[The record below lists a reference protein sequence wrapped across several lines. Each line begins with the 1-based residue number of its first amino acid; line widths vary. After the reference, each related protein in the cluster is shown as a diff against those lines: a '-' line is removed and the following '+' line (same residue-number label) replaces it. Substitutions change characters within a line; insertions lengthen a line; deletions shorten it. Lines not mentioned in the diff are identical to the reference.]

1 MSNLG
6 YVTRTGENRYKGE
19 LSGLL
24 TWRGR
29 IELRPLNDAVS
40 PNAPEMEVV
49 AENGAQI
56 GTARV
61 RVSKKSGE
69 TYVNLAIKHPQIA
82 RGGPIFANLGRANDV
97 DNEDGDVFAII
108 AN

>member
-1 MSNLG
+1 MSNIG
-6 YVTRTGENRYKGE
+6 YVKRTGEHQYEGE

-24 TWRGR
+24 NWRGKIR
-29 IELRPLNDAVS
+29 LQPLTNAVS

-49 AENGAQI
+49 AENGAPI

-61 RVSKKSGE
+61 RMSRKSGNP
-69 TYVNLAIKHPQIA
+69 YVNLAIKHPQIA
-82 RGGPIFANLGRANDV
+82 RSGPIFANLGPANDQ
-97 DNEDGDVFAII
+97 DGQDVFAII

>member
-6 YVTRTGENRYKGE
+6 YVTQTGENRFKGE
-19 LSGLL
+19 LTGLL

-29 IELRPLNDAVS
+29 IELRPLTDAVS
-40 PNAPEMEVV
+40 PNAPEMEIV

-56 GTARV
+56 GTARY

-69 TYVNLAIKHPQIA
+69 HYVNLAIKHPQIA

-97 DNEDGDVFAII
+97 ADEDGAVFAII

>member
-19 LSGLL
+19 LTGLL

-29 IELRPLNDAVS
+29 IELRPLSDALS
-40 PNAPEMEVV
+40 PNAPEMEIV

>member
-29 IELRPLNDAVS
+29 IELRPLNDGFS
-40 PNAPEMEVV
+40 PNAPEMEIV

-69 TYVNLAIKHPQIA
+69 HYVNLAIKHPQIA

-97 DNEDGDVFAII
+97 ENEDGDVFAII

>member
-6 YVTRTGENRYKGE
+6 YVTKTAENRYKGE

-24 TWRGR
+24 TWRGK
-29 IELRPLNDAVS
+29 IELRPLNDTFSA
-40 PNAPEMEVV
+40 NAPEMEIV

-56 GTARV
+56 GTARI
-61 RVSKKSGE
+61 RTSKKSGE
-69 TYVNLAIKHPQIA
+69 QYVNLAIKHPQIA
-82 RGGPIFANLGRANDV
+82 PGRPIFANLGPANDV
-97 DNEDGDVFAII
+97 ENEDGNVFAII

>member
-1 MSNLG
+1 MSNIG
-6 YVTRTGENRYKGE
+6 YVKQTGEHRYEGE

-24 TWRGR
+24 TWRGKIR
-29 IELRPLNDAVS
+29 LQPLTGAVS
-40 PNAPEMEVV
+40 ANAPEMEVV

-61 RVSKKSGE
+61 RVSKKSGNP
-69 TYVNLAIKHPQIA
+69 YVNLAIKHPQIA
-82 RGGPIFANLGRANDV
+82 RGGPIFANLGPANDQ
-97 DNEDGDVFAII
+97 DDEDVFAII

>member
-6 YVTRTGENRYKGE
+6 YVTQTGEHRYEGE

-24 TWRGR
+24 TWRGK
-29 IELRPLNDAVS
+29 ISLRPLTDAIS
-40 PNAPEMEVV
+40 PNAPEMEIV
-49 AENGAQI
+49 AQNGAQI

-61 RVSKKSGE
+61 RVSKKSGKP
-69 TYVNLAIKHPQIA
+69 YVNLAIKHPQLTN
-82 RGGPIFANLGRANDV
+82 GSVIFANLGPANDV
-97 DNEDGDVFAII
+97 DNEDGKVFSII